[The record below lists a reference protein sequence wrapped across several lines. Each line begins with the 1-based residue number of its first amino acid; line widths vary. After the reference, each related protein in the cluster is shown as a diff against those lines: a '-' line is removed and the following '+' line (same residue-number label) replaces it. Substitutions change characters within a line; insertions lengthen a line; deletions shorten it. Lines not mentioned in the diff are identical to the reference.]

1 MEESGEPQTARLS
14 SSEAFKDSED
24 YLYAI
29 DLVNR
34 GYFWEA
40 HAYLESL
47 WNEHNRTDDF
57 AILFKAIIK
66 IAAGLL
72 KLEMKQE
79 SAFKTHFERCLEL
92 LNELNYEVFCGIE
105 IEDLKVLVS
114 HMLGE
119 SFESTPEFFI
129 KLRL

>member
-14 SSEAFKDSED
+14 SSETFEDSED

-29 DLVNR
+29 DLVNQ

-79 SAFKTHFERCLEL
+79 SAFRTHFERCLEL

>member
-1 MEESGEPQTARLS
+1 MEESGEPQTARLK

-29 DLVNR
+29 DLVNQ